1 MIQNQ
6 SYFYFISCYIL
17 FHVLFCKLEPSP
29 NYDWLCNLCHSC
41 FNLFITSN
49 FMNLHKWKEYFWVT
63 ILSNIMKRFECHYFF
78 NVVLWKYYFI
88 RQYCHVKCFIHL
100 TRWSALIQ
108 NIKMHYGFLK
118 QKQSKFERNVL
129 RYMSCRFIGNIAV
142 ML

>member
-6 SYFYFISCYIL
+6 SYFYFISWNIL
-17 FHVLFCKLEPSP
+17 FHVLFRKLESSL
-29 NYDWLCNLCHSC
+29 NFGRISC
-41 FNLFITSN
+41 FNSLVTPN
-49 FMNLHKWKEYFWVT
+49 LMNLHEWKEYFWVT
-63 ILSNIMKRFECHYFF
+63 ISSKIMKRFGCHYFF
-78 NVVLWKYYFI
+78 NVFLWKYYFI